1 MAVNE
6 IKLKISIDGKDANA
20 TIDLTDDNIKQLY
33 QSFKYGK
40 QEVNGLTTAIS
51 QGFNNAREIIQGAR
65 EAFNVLASAF
75 SSQLNAYQEQEAAL
89 IKLNTALKQS
99 GQYTDANVKSLT
111 DYASELQQITIYGDE
126 VTETVMAQLLAM
138 GLNIEQ
144 TKQATM
150 LAADL
155 ATIMGTD
162 LNSAAR
168 VMGDLFAGNATMIN
182 RYVKGLDESILKSG
196 DLNQIMAMLN
206 ERIGGQATA
215 MGESATGAIAKMNN
229 AIGDLKENAGEL
241 LSKALSPIIK
251 IIADL
256 FAEINRLSPT
266 LSGLIGVVGSLTVAL
281 VTLQVTGIGGV
292 VKSIFTDLI
301 PAITAA
307 TTKFFA
313 MQTMLGSAGW
323 LTLGFAAVAG
333 AVFLLTEEI
342 NSNAAAIAA
351 HRRSVD
357 AAYPDWDKSGLGPR
371 NQADVTNKQKGDIGL
386 SWLSKFKKD
395 IDDNSAANKKY
406 GMTVDEVR
414 EKIKR
419 LTDEQGKLI
428 VGSEAY
434 YKNLA
439 EIERLNKLL
448 QPRQKKGETEKP
460 EIPTIESE
468 FELPE
473 PELLGDIQY
482 GNTLDYAR
490 LSKQE
495 ELDIW
500 YESEIEKVSM
510 YENSTEMLL
519 ALSEEYNRRKAELD
533 EETANTALSVY
544 SEMFGTLSMM
554 FGKHTL
560 AYKMFAITQTIID
573 TYQAAQSA
581 YKSMVG
587 IPVVGPGLAAIA
599 ATTAI
604 LQGMARVKAIEETK
618 VPGYAQGGAIVGE
631 KGIEIITPAKDYAKG
646 FAEVALMTK
655 AAIMQSSNSDY
666 SALMDRLD
674 QWQSE
679 LTLRFDGY
687 DFVAGIEKI
696 KDHKS
701 RLSY

>member
-20 TIDLTDDNIKQLY
+20 TIDLTDENIKQLY

-75 SSQLNAYQEQEAAL
+75 GSQLNAYQEQEAAL

-313 MQTMLGSAGW
+313 MQTILGSVGW
-323 LTLGFAAVAG
+323 LTLGFTAVAG

-342 NSNAAAIAA
+342 NSNATAIAA

-395 IDDNSAANKKY
+395 IDDNGSANKKY

-414 EKIKR
+414 EKIKK
-419 LTDEQGKLI
+419 LTEEQGKLV
-428 VGSEAY
+428 VGSESY

-448 QPRQKKGETEKP
+448 QPQQAKVKTERP
-460 EIPTIESE
+460 EMPTIESE

-473 PELLGDIQY
+473 PELLEDIQY

-490 LSKQE
+490 LSKQQ

-519 ALSEEYNRRKAELD
+519 ALSEEYNRRKTELD

-544 SEMFGTLSMM
+544 SEMFATLSMM

-631 KGIEIITPAKDYAKG
+631 KGIEIITPAKDYAQG

-687 DFVAGIEKI
+687 DFVAGVEKI